1 MTQHFHKGVLFYHKA
16 AGQGNLYK
24 ELGQVVE
31 NITQMCDELTV
42 KLSKEEGDI
51 KKFCDEIREEN
62 NGSYDVFFILG
73 GDGTVNE
80 LVNGVV
86 LNDLDIPIGII
97 PGGTFND
104 FAKTLNLSPKPAPA
118 SAELLDAQV
127 KSFDVLDINGHIALN
142 FAGIGMMVQ
151 NSENVDS
158 NKKKVLGK
166 LSYVFTTIKVIADPD
181 TYHYTVEANG
191 ESYTGETSM
200 ILIANGN
207 FVGGSRI
214 PLEDLSPCDGKMNIF
229 LFKNH
234 NMSMIK
240 DFFQV
245 KDSMNWNDITENI
258 TLVSADEATLKTEP
272 NTKLDIDGE
281 ILFETPAEIKV
292 LKEKVKLLYVDIE
305 NQES

>member
-1 MTQHFHKGVLFYHKA
+1 MTQHFNKGVLFYHQA

-24 ELGQVVE
+24 SIGQVTESLV
-31 NITQMCDELTV
+31 QMCDDLTI

-51 KKFCDEIREEN
+51 KKFCDTVAQN
-62 NGSYDVFFILG
+62 DDHSYDIFFILC

-86 LNDLDIPIGII
+86 KNELNIPIGII

-104 FAKTLNLSPKPAPA
+104 FAKTLNLAARPVQAA
-118 SAELLDAQV
+118 QQLLEAKV

-142 FAGIGMMVQ
+142 FAGIGMMVE
-151 NSENVDS
+151 NAENVDS
-158 NKKKVLGK
+158 NSKKVFGK
-166 LSYVFTTIKVIADPD
+166 LSYIFTTLKVIADPE
-181 TYHYTVEANG
+181 TYKYEVKANG
-191 ESYTGETSM
+191 ESYSGETSM

-234 NMSMIK
+234 NMSLIK
-240 DFFQV
+240 DFFHV

-258 TLVSADEATLKTEP
+258 TLVSTDEATLETTP
-272 NTKLDIDGE
+272 NTKMDIDGE
-281 ILFETPAEIKV
+281 ILFDTPAEIKL
-292 LKEKVKLLYVDIE
+292 LKDKVKLLYVDIE
-305 NQES
+305 NE

>member
-1 MTQHFHKGVLFYHKA
+1 MTQHFHKGVLFYHQA

-24 ELGQVVE
+24 SIGQVTESLV
-31 NITQMCDELTV
+31 QMCDDLTI

-51 KKFCDEIREEN
+51 EKFCETVAQN
-62 NGSYDVFFILG
+62 NDQSYDIFFILG

-86 LNDLDIPIGII
+86 KNDLNIPIGII

-104 FAKTLNLSPKPAPA
+104 FAKTLNLSAKPAQA
-118 SAELLDAQV
+118 AQELLESKV
-127 KSFDVLDINGHIALN
+127 KPFDVLDINGHIALN
-142 FAGIGMMVQ
+142 FAGIGMMVE
-151 NSENVDS
+151 NAENVDS
-158 NKKKVLGK
+158 NNKKIFGK
-166 LSYVFTTIKVIADPD
+166 LSYIFTTLKVIADPE
-181 TYHYTVEANG
+181 TYKYEVKANG
-191 ESYTGETSM
+191 ETYSGETSM

-234 NMSMIK
+234 NMSLIK
-240 DFFQV
+240 DFFHV

-258 TLVSADEATLKTEP
+258 TLVSTDNATLETTPK
-272 NTKLDIDGE
+272 TKLDIDGE
-281 ILFETPAEIKV
+281 ILFDTPAEIKL
-292 LKEKVKLLYVDIE
+292 LKDKVQLLYVDID
-305 NQES
+305 NQ

>member
-1 MTQHFHKGVLFYHKA
+1 MTQHFNKGVLFYHQA

-24 ELGQVVE
+24 ALGQVTESLV
-31 NITQMCDELTV
+31 QMCDDLTI

-51 KKFCDEIREEN
+51 KKFCDTIAN
-62 NGSYDVFFILG
+62 SNDHSYDIFFILG

-86 LNDLDIPIGII
+86 KNELAIPIGII

-104 FAKTLNLSPKPAPA
+104 FAKTLNLAARPVQAA
-118 SAELLDAQV
+118 QQLLTSNV
-127 KSFDVLDINGHIALN
+127 KAFDVLDINGHIALN
-142 FAGIGMMVQ
+142 FTGIGMMVE
-151 NSENVDS
+151 NAENVDS
-158 NKKKVLGK
+158 HSKKIFGK
-166 LSYVFTTIKVIADPD
+166 LSYIFTTVKVVADPA
-181 TYHYTVEANG
+181 TYQYEVHANG
-191 ESYTGETSM
+191 ETYSGETSM

-234 NMSMIK
+234 NMSLIK
-240 DFFQV
+240 DFFHV

-258 TLVSADEATLKTEP
+258 TLVSTDEATLETTP
-272 NTKLDIDGE
+272 HTKMDVDGE
-281 ILFETPAEIKV
+281 ILFNTPANIK
-292 LKEKVKLLYVDIE
+292 LLRNKVQLLYVE
-305 NQES
+305 LESE

>member
-1 MTQHFHKGVLFYHKA
+1 MTQHFHKGVLFYHQA

-24 ELGQVVE
+24 SIGQVTESLV
-31 NITQMCDELTV
+31 QMCDDLTI

-51 KKFCDEIREEN
+51 EKFCETVAQN
-62 NGSYDVFFILG
+62 NDQSYDIFFILG

-86 LNDLDIPIGII
+86 KNDLNIPIGII

-104 FAKTLNLSPKPAPA
+104 FAKTLNLSAKPAQA
-118 SAELLDAQV
+118 AQELLESKV
-127 KSFDVLDINGHIALN
+127 KPFDVLDINGYIALN
-142 FAGIGMMVQ
+142 FAGIGMMVE
-151 NSENVDS
+151 NAENVDS
-158 NKKKVLGK
+158 NNKKIFGK
-166 LSYVFTTIKVIADPD
+166 LSYIFTTLKVIADPE
-181 TYHYTVEANG
+181 TYKYEVKANG
-191 ESYTGETSM
+191 ETYSGETSM

-234 NMSMIK
+234 NMSLIK
-240 DFFQV
+240 DFFHV

-258 TLVSADEATLKTEP
+258 TLVSTDNATLETTPK
-272 NTKLDIDGE
+272 TKLDIDGE
-281 ILFETPAEIKV
+281 ILFDTPAEIKL
-292 LKEKVKLLYVDIE
+292 LKDKVQLLYVDID
-305 NQES
+305 NQ